1 MPDHPGGLRPPPLL
15 KRGGENNILSHGGI
29 KRGGENNILAPG
41 GIASPAG
48 IPSPGGIPS
57 PAGIR
62 RGGENNVV
70 AIIFP
75 SSHEEGCPRSG
86 RGGKWHK

>member
-15 KRGGENNILSHGGI
+15 KRGGENNILS
-29 KRGGENNILAPG
+29 
-41 GIASPAG
+41 
-48 IPSPGGIPS
+48 

-62 RGGENNVV
+62 RGGENNILSPGGIRRGGENNVA